1 MCTTFILR
9 NRKDIILA
17 QGYDF
22 YYGHG
27 LVIIN
32 KSGIK
37 KVALCDGLTKDN
49 LYDGNLKTPRWV
61 SKYGS
66 ITFNQFARELPS
78 CGINEAGLAV
88 ASMWHDT
95 KKVLPSNQES
105 SISELQ
111 WIQYQL
117 DCYSTVNELV
127 DSLGTLSLRTE
138 IYPMHYS
145 ISDKY
150 GNRAIIE
157 LENGK
162 LKAFESLDNF
172 ACSNESIIKSIEYSR
187 KYENTKPSH
196 INIKEPILDRAS
208 IALSMTREFNEST
221 DLCDPVEYSFKILDA
236 VNLQVGFKALF
247 KWLGKG
253 IPPSQTFWQ
262 IVFDLDNMKIHF
274 KTKRNRN
281 IRTIDIKSFDFS
293 PQSNVQ
299 VLDMDENG
307 MGDVTNKFRDYSRS
321 DNARIVKTSFKPI
334 KDLVP
339 ESEQEELIIY
349 PELLKPVGY
358 VT

>member
-1 MCTTFILR
+1 MCTTFILK
-9 NRKDIILA
+9 NGNDITLA

-32 KSGIK
+32 KSDIK
-37 KVALCDGLTKDN
+37 KVALCKDLTEDN
-49 LYDGNLKTPRWV
+49 LYDDNLKVPRWV

-66 ITFNQFARELPS
+66 ITFNQFAREIPT

-95 KKVLPSNQES
+95 KKVLPSNPED

-127 DSLGTLSLRTE
+127 GNLEALSLKTE
-138 IYPMHYS
+138 IYPMHYNV
-145 ISDKY
+145 SDKY

-162 LKAFESLDNF
+162 LKAFESLEHF
-172 ACSNESIIKSIEYSR
+172 ACSNESIIKSIEYSK
-187 KYENTKPSH
+187 KYENTKPDH
-196 INIKEPILDRAS
+196 INIKEPILDRAAK
-208 IALSMTREFNEST
+208 ALSMTREFNESAGSR
-221 DLCDPVEYSFKILDA
+221 DPVENSFKILDA

-262 IVFDLDNMKIHF
+262 IVFDLRNMKIHF
-274 KTKRNRN
+274 KTKHNRN
-281 IRTIDIKSFDFS
+281 IRTIDIMSFDFS

-299 VLDMDENG
+299 VLDIDENG
-307 MGDVTNKFRDYSRS
+307 MGDVTNKFKDYSRT
-321 DNARIVKTSFKPI
+321 DNERIVKISFKPI
-334 KDLVP
+334 KDSVS
-339 ESEQEELIIY
+339 ESEQEEIIIY
-349 PELLKPVGY
+349 PELLKSADHVA
-358 VT
+358 